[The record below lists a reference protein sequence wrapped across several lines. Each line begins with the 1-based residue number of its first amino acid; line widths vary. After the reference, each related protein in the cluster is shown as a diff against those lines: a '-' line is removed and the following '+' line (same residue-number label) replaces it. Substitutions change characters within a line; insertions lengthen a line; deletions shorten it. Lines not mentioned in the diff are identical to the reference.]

1 MPRPSYLAKSRLWPS
16 VQTPMR
22 LCLVVRRLASS
33 LHTFTIAKMPF
44 RWLLLCPPVLVV
56 RVHVRSVAFVQEDQV
71 DMEGTTQGRGLI

>member
-1 MPRPSYLAKSRLWPS
+1 
-16 VQTPMR
+16 
-22 LCLVVRRLASS
+22 
-33 LHTFTIAKMPF
+33 MPF